1 MPAVSGEVA
10 VHPGVTDEQVQ
21 TMNRAGLGEHIHH
34 RYDREL
40 ESLRN
45 RVVAMGGLAE
55 SQVNDALTA
64 LREHNSELA
73 EYVIRTDHRVNA
85 QEVGI
90 DEDCTYI
97 LARRQPA
104 AGDLRMVM
112 AIIKTITD
120 IERIGDESEKIA
132 RATLDLESASF
143 ANMEVLMQQIDALG
157 LMVVGLLREA
167 LDAFVRMDLEAAVK
181 TARKDKDIDKRY
193 FELLSELIAHMKSE
207 PADVEEFQS
216 LIWVIRALERIGDH
230 SKNICEYIVYLVRG
244 KDVRHTTIDE
254 LEQQFG
260 V

>member
-1 MPAVSGEVA
+1 M
-10 VHPGVTDEQVQ
+10 DK
-21 TMNRAGLGEHIHH
+21 AGLGEHIHH
-34 RYDREL
+34 RFDREL
-40 ESLRN
+40 DSLRN
-45 RVVAMGGLAE
+45 RVVSMGGLVE

-64 LREHNSELA
+64 LRERNSELA

-85 QEVGI
+85 QEVSI

-132 RATLDLESASF
+132 KVAVELDTASF
-143 ANMEVLMQQIDALG
+143 ANMDVLMQQIDVLG
-157 LMVVGLLREA
+157 QMVVGLLREA
-167 LDAFVRMDLEAAVK
+167 LDAFVRMDMEAALK
-181 TARKDKDIDKRY
+181 AARKDQAIDERY
-193 FELLSELIAHMKSE
+193 FEMLSELIAHMKSE
-207 PADVEEFQS
+207 PADVEVFQS

-230 SKNICEYIVYLVRG
+230 AKNICEYIVYLVRG
-244 KDVRHTTIDE
+244 KDVRHITIDE
-254 LEQQFG
+254 IEQQFG